1 MHINM
6 HNAKQVLISKLFFF
20 NKVKCINAEH
30 IVEPHVM
37 FLKSQ
42 QMVTVDYML

>member
-6 HNAKQVLISKLFFF
+6 HNAKQDLISKLFF